1 MTYDPRKQGA
11 RCDECPLGP
20 KGKFR
25 EGYWQPVPLE
35 RHTGAAVLAVA
46 EMPHVED
53 VNNGRPLSGRSG
65 QEWNAALLA
74 LGKKRTDIDLTHVVA
89 CSAGTQQNAWEK
101 MQKAL
106 DKENRRL
113 LAQGL
118 PVLPDPITCCR
129 PRLLAESDR
138 YENIIAMG
146 RVAANSLTGKAQSI
160 FSLRGGPVW
169 VDETYGALLETP
181 LAGDAVP
188 DGAVRKVFPILHP
201 SFVQRSP
208 GWRHV
213 LHADLGKALRWFSG
227 ALRWTEPVRT
237 FNPTPDELEAF
248 LMRPAPFWAYDLET
262 DGIESLVC
270 KVRSIAIAHP
280 DLNDDGRALRPGQEE
295 AVRCTVMGLNI
306 LSGDGFTRFYS
317 AEDEAR
323 ILDILRAFFRD
334 TTKTK
339 VGHNCLH
346 TGTPVIL
353 GDGTSRPIEKLI
365 RAKYDGEV
373 LALDSQGHIVK
384 ARVTDWFRQRTDNQE
399 WLVVRRVGEK
409 GHARGLTLTP
419 DHEVYTQRGR
429 VRADELSPG
438 DSILTG
444 ETELAWDEQQ
454 AVLGTLLGDS
464 TARAYSTRSID
475 GKRVPHRP
483 VMADAVTA
491 VLRGSHASRA
501 LAEEKSRWLRGLI
514 VTESRSSGGYKPG
527 TPTFVYRTNASRQI
541 ADLAR
546 QVYDGAKR
554 RLRPATLD
562 ALGPVGLAWLYADD
576 GFKHKRPDRKKETVL
591 IATCGFPR
599 EDIEAARDWFASKF
613 GPTTITGN
621 GSLRLGAD
629 ASQVF
634 ARHIA
639 RYLLPAAR
647 YKLPKGEWPEFVGF
661 PQRRDTPLPT
671 RIESIERFTP
681 SRDTARQRTE
691 ADTRWCIQT
700 TEGNFLTGFGF
711 VKNCGYYD
719 RQVVEQWLGV
729 TPMPIIDTL
738 FAARFRAP
746 ELPKGLKTVGSVLT
760 DVDRWETTEKGESLA
775 FGNVDDWDR
784 LAYNCTDSA
793 VNARIVV
800 PLLDAAEEAGAFRDL
815 PEALRPAGWEARRW
829 DLHELDH
836 ATQDMCVNLH
846 KIGVY
851 VDQEARFR
859 MEIETR
865 ASVAK
870 REKNLSELA
879 RAVGVSRLDLKSAG
893 ANDDEDADGMKPGSA
908 DQIRDLLYEEWKLG
922 IPPNM
927 EARDFYTMSGMP
939 GTGDKVLR
947 GHLAGGRLSP
957 AQEAFIRELRLYR
970 REKNKILG
978 TVLLPLNL
986 TAHDPKKGL
995 IWHSDGRVRSTWNA
1009 HVTAPGRLSSS
1020 GPNLQNI
1027 GSRKGQGKLKTLFA
1041 AEPGHLL
1048 VGADLDQAHL
1058 RITANY
1064 WRIPLLLECFSEGKD
1079 PHNTLAYQVFGDKF
1093 KHAEGWG
1100 ADGFSLYKKP
1110 AGSTAKAMRDVIKTF
1125 RYASIYWADPL
1136 TVWQVLTS
1144 TESDNGEMPYL
1155 NMTSK
1160 EVRHFHETW
1169 LKNEPEWM
1177 EAWDAMLSVY
1187 RHQGYMEEPV
1197 LGRRSGG
1204 LSDGKKNEVVNF
1216 PILAAEASLM
1226 RLAEQALLAAYPWDL
1241 GKRTGLI
1248 HQCHDSIAIEIEAPP
1263 GLAGW
1268 KPKKGEALPPE
1279 LEQHRKRVEECM
1291 TVRVPGWEVPLT
1303 AEASVGRNL
1312 KEA

>member
-339 VGHNCLH
+339 VGHN
-346 TGTPVIL
+346 
-353 GDGTSRPIEKLI
+353 
-365 RAKYDGEV
+365 A
-373 LALDSQGHIVK
+373 
-384 ARVTDWFRQRTDNQE
+384 
-399 WLVVRRVGEK
+399 
-409 GHARGLTLTP
+409 
-419 DHEVYTQRGR
+419 
-429 VRADELSPG
+429 
-438 DSILTG
+438 
-444 ETELAWDEQQ
+444 
-454 AVLGTLLGDS
+454 
-464 TARAYSTRSID
+464 
-475 GKRVPHRP
+475 
-483 VMADAVTA
+483 
-491 VLRGSHASRA
+491 
-501 LAEEKSRWLRGLI
+501 
-514 VTESRSSGGYKPG
+514 
-527 TPTFVYRTNASRQI
+527 
-541 ADLAR
+541 
-546 QVYDGAKR
+546 
-554 RLRPATLD
+554 
-562 ALGPVGLAWLYADD
+562 
-576 GFKHKRPDRKKETVL
+576 
-591 IATCGFPR
+591 
-599 EDIEAARDWFASKF
+599 
-613 GPTTITGN
+613 
-621 GSLRLGAD
+621 
-629 ASQVF
+629 
-634 ARHIA
+634 
-639 RYLLPAAR
+639 
-647 YKLPKGEWPEFVGF
+647 
-661 PQRRDTPLPT
+661 
-671 RIESIERFTP
+671 
-681 SRDTARQRTE
+681 
-691 ADTRWCIQT
+691 
-700 TEGNFLTGFGF
+700 
-711 VKNCGYYD
+711 GYYD

-729 TPMPIIDTL
+729 TPLPIIDTL

-746 ELPKGLKTVGSVLT
+746 ELPKGLKVVGSVLT

-784 LAYNCTDSA
+784 LAYNCTDSS

-851 VDQEARFR
+851 VDQEARFK

-995 IWHSDGRVRSTWNA
+995 IWHLDGRVRSTWNA

>member
-1 MTYDPRKQGA
+1 MSYDPRTCGA

-25 EGYWQPVPLE
+25 DGPWQPVPLE
-35 RHTGAAVLAVA
+35 RHEGATILAVA
-46 EMPHVED
+46 ELPHVED
-53 VNNGRPLSGRSG
+53 TNNGRPLSGRSG
-65 QEWNAALLA
+65 QEWTAALMV

-101 MQKAL
+101 LNKAL

-118 PVLPDPITCCR
+118 PGIPDPITCCR
-129 PRLLAESDR
+129 PRLLAEADR
-138 YENIIAMG
+138 YENIVAMG

-169 VDETYGALLETP
+169 VNESYGALLETP
-181 LAGDAVP
+181 LAGEAVP
-188 DGAVRKVFPILHP
+188 EGAVRKVFPILHP

-248 LMRPAPFWAYDLET
+248 LARPAPFWAYDLET

-270 KVRSIAIAHP
+270 AVRSIAIAHP
-280 DLNDDGRALRPGQEE
+280 DLNAAGRALRPGQEE
-295 AVRCTVMGLNI
+295 ATRCAVMGLNI
-306 LSGDGFTRFYS
+306 LSGDGFTRYYD
-317 AEDEAR
+317 AADEAR
-323 ILDILRAFFRD
+323 ILDILRRFFLD
-334 TTKTK
+334 TSKVK
-339 VGHNCLH
+339 VGHN
-346 TGTPVIL
+346 
-353 GDGTSRPIEKLI
+353 
-365 RAKYDGEV
+365 A
-373 LALDSQGHIVK
+373 
-384 ARVTDWFRQRTDNQE
+384 
-399 WLVVRRVGEK
+399 
-409 GHARGLTLTP
+409 
-419 DHEVYTQRGR
+419 
-429 VRADELSPG
+429 
-438 DSILTG
+438 
-444 ETELAWDEQQ
+444 
-454 AVLGTLLGDS
+454 
-464 TARAYSTRSID
+464 
-475 GKRVPHRP
+475 
-483 VMADAVTA
+483 
-491 VLRGSHASRA
+491 
-501 LAEEKSRWLRGLI
+501 
-514 VTESRSSGGYKPG
+514 
-527 TPTFVYRTNASRQI
+527 
-541 ADLAR
+541 
-546 QVYDGAKR
+546 
-554 RLRPATLD
+554 
-562 ALGPVGLAWLYADD
+562 
-576 GFKHKRPDRKKETVL
+576 
-591 IATCGFPR
+591 
-599 EDIEAARDWFASKF
+599 
-613 GPTTITGN
+613 
-621 GSLRLGAD
+621 
-629 ASQVF
+629 
-634 ARHIA
+634 
-639 RYLLPAAR
+639 
-647 YKLPKGEWPEFVGF
+647 
-661 PQRRDTPLPT
+661 
-671 RIESIERFTP
+671 
-681 SRDTARQRTE
+681 
-691 ADTRWCIQT
+691 
-700 TEGNFLTGFGF
+700 
-711 VKNCGYYD
+711 GYYD

-746 ELPKGLKTVGSVLT
+746 ELPKGLKVVGSVLT

-800 PLLDAAEEAGAFRDL
+800 PLMDAAEAAGAFRDL
-815 PEALRPAGWEARRW
+815 PEALRPVGWESRRW
-829 DLHELDH
+829 DLHEVDH

-851 VDQEARFR
+851 VDQEARFQ
-859 MEIETR
+859 MEMETR
-865 ASVAK
+865 ASVVK
-870 REKNLSELA
+870 REKRLSELA
-879 RAVGVSRLDLKSAG
+879 VAAGVGKLDLKSAG
-893 ANDDEDADGMKPGSA
+893 ANDEGDGETAGIAPGSA

-947 GHLAGGRLSP
+947 GHLAGGRLTP
-957 AQEAFIRELRLYR
+957 PQEAFIRELRLYR

-986 TAHDPKKGL
+986 AAHDPKKGV
-995 IWHSDGRVRSTWNA
+995 IWHADGRVRSTWNA

-1093 KHAEGWG
+1093 KSADGWG
-1100 ADGFSLYKKP
+1100 TDGFSLYKKP
-1110 AGSTAKAMRDVIKTF
+1110 NGGMAKAMRDVMKTF

-1155 NMTSK
+1155 HMTSK

-1177 EAWDAMLSVY
+1177 TAWETMLSVY

-1216 PILAAEASLM
+1216 PILAAETSIM
-1226 RLAEQALLAAYPWDL
+1226 RLAEQALIHAFPWNL

-1263 GLAGW
+1263 GLASW
-1268 KPKKGEALPPE
+1268 KPKKGEALPAE
-1279 LEQHRKRVEECM
+1279 LEAYRKRVEECM

>member
-169 VDETYGALLETP
+169 VDENYGALLETP

-339 VGHNCLH
+339 VGHN
-346 TGTPVIL
+346 
-353 GDGTSRPIEKLI
+353 
-365 RAKYDGEV
+365 A
-373 LALDSQGHIVK
+373 
-384 ARVTDWFRQRTDNQE
+384 
-399 WLVVRRVGEK
+399 
-409 GHARGLTLTP
+409 
-419 DHEVYTQRGR
+419 
-429 VRADELSPG
+429 
-438 DSILTG
+438 
-444 ETELAWDEQQ
+444 
-454 AVLGTLLGDS
+454 
-464 TARAYSTRSID
+464 
-475 GKRVPHRP
+475 
-483 VMADAVTA
+483 
-491 VLRGSHASRA
+491 
-501 LAEEKSRWLRGLI
+501 
-514 VTESRSSGGYKPG
+514 
-527 TPTFVYRTNASRQI
+527 
-541 ADLAR
+541 
-546 QVYDGAKR
+546 
-554 RLRPATLD
+554 
-562 ALGPVGLAWLYADD
+562 
-576 GFKHKRPDRKKETVL
+576 
-591 IATCGFPR
+591 
-599 EDIEAARDWFASKF
+599 
-613 GPTTITGN
+613 
-621 GSLRLGAD
+621 
-629 ASQVF
+629 
-634 ARHIA
+634 
-639 RYLLPAAR
+639 
-647 YKLPKGEWPEFVGF
+647 
-661 PQRRDTPLPT
+661 
-671 RIESIERFTP
+671 
-681 SRDTARQRTE
+681 
-691 ADTRWCIQT
+691 
-700 TEGNFLTGFGF
+700 
-711 VKNCGYYD
+711 GYYD

-729 TPMPIIDTL
+729 TPLPIIDTL

-746 ELPKGLKTVGSVLT
+746 ELPKGLKVVGSVLT

-784 LAYNCTDSA
+784 LAYNCTDSS

-851 VDQEARFR
+851 VDQEARFK

-995 IWHSDGRVRSTWNA
+995 IWHLDGRVRSTWNA

>member
-1 MTYDPRKQGA
+1 MSYDPRTCGA
-11 RCDECPLGP
+11 RCNECPLGP

-25 EGYWQPVPLE
+25 DGPWQPVPLE
-35 RHTGAAVLAVA
+35 RHEGATILAVA
-46 EMPHVED
+46 ELPHVED
-53 VNNGRPLSGRSG
+53 TNNGRPLSGRSG
-65 QEWNAALLA
+65 QEWTAALMV

-101 MQKAL
+101 LNKSL

-118 PVLPDPITCCR
+118 PGIPDPITCCR
-129 PRLLAESDR
+129 PRLLAEADR
-138 YENIIAMG
+138 YENIVAMG

-169 VDETYGALLETP
+169 VNESYGALLETP
-181 LAGDAVP
+181 LAGEAIP

-227 ALRWTEPVRT
+227 RLRWTDPVRT
-237 FNPTPDELEAF
+237 FNPSPDELEAF
-248 LMRPAPFWAYDLET
+248 LARSAPFWAYDLET

-270 KVRSIAIAHP
+270 AVRSIAIAHP
-280 DLNDDGRALRPGQEE
+280 DLNAAGRALRPGQEE
-295 AVRCTVMGLNI
+295 ATRCEVMGLNI
-306 LSGDGFTRFYS
+306 LSGDGFTRYYD
-317 AEDEAR
+317 AADEAR
-323 ILDILRAFFRD
+323 ILDILRRFFLD
-334 TTKTK
+334 TSKVK
-339 VGHNCLH
+339 VGHN
-346 TGTPVIL
+346 
-353 GDGTSRPIEKLI
+353 
-365 RAKYDGEV
+365 A
-373 LALDSQGHIVK
+373 
-384 ARVTDWFRQRTDNQE
+384 
-399 WLVVRRVGEK
+399 
-409 GHARGLTLTP
+409 
-419 DHEVYTQRGR
+419 
-429 VRADELSPG
+429 
-438 DSILTG
+438 
-444 ETELAWDEQQ
+444 
-454 AVLGTLLGDS
+454 
-464 TARAYSTRSID
+464 
-475 GKRVPHRP
+475 
-483 VMADAVTA
+483 
-491 VLRGSHASRA
+491 
-501 LAEEKSRWLRGLI
+501 
-514 VTESRSSGGYKPG
+514 
-527 TPTFVYRTNASRQI
+527 
-541 ADLAR
+541 
-546 QVYDGAKR
+546 
-554 RLRPATLD
+554 
-562 ALGPVGLAWLYADD
+562 
-576 GFKHKRPDRKKETVL
+576 
-591 IATCGFPR
+591 
-599 EDIEAARDWFASKF
+599 
-613 GPTTITGN
+613 
-621 GSLRLGAD
+621 
-629 ASQVF
+629 
-634 ARHIA
+634 
-639 RYLLPAAR
+639 
-647 YKLPKGEWPEFVGF
+647 
-661 PQRRDTPLPT
+661 
-671 RIESIERFTP
+671 
-681 SRDTARQRTE
+681 
-691 ADTRWCIQT
+691 
-700 TEGNFLTGFGF
+700 
-711 VKNCGYYD
+711 GYYD

-729 TPMPIIDTL
+729 TPTPIIDTL

-746 ELPKGLKTVGSVLT
+746 ELPKGLKVVGSVLT

-815 PEALRPAGWEARRW
+815 PEALRPTSWAERRW

-851 VDQEARFR
+851 VDQEARFK
-859 MEIETR
+859 MEMETR
-865 ASVAK
+865 ASVVK
-870 REKNLSELA
+870 REKRLSELA
-879 RAVGVSRLDLKSAG
+879 TAVGLSSLDLKSAG
-893 ANDDEDADGMKPGSA
+893 ANDDGEEVEGVKPGSA

-927 EARDFYTMSGMP
+927 EARDFYTASGMP

-957 AQEAFIRELRLYR
+957 DQEAFIRELRLYR

-986 TAHDPKKGL
+986 AAHDPKKGV
-995 IWHSDGRVRSTWNA
+995 IWHADGRVRSTWNA

-1079 PHNTLAYQVFGDKF
+1079 PHNTLAWQVFGDKF
-1093 KHAEGWG
+1093 KNADGWG
-1100 ADGFSLYKKP
+1100 PDGFSVYKKP
-1110 AGSTAKAMRDVIKTF
+1110 SGGMAKAMRDVMKTF
-1125 RYASIYWADPL
+1125 RYASIYWADPM

-1144 TESDNGEMPYL
+1144 TEADSGEMPYL

-1177 EAWDAMLSVY
+1177 QAWEQMLHLY
-1187 RHQGYMEEPV
+1187 RHQGFMEEPV

-1226 RLAEQALLAAYPWDL
+1226 RLAEQALIAAFPWDHIRKL
-1241 GKRTGLI
+1241 GLI
-1248 HQCHDSIAIEIEAPP
+1248 HQCHDSVAVEIEAPR
-1263 GLAGW
+1263 GLEKW
-1268 KPKKGEALPPE
+1268 KPAKNEPLPEE
-1279 LEQHRKRVEECM
+1279 LEQLRKQVEECM

>member
-1 MTYDPRKQGA
+1 
-11 RCDECPLGP
+11 
-20 KGKFR
+20 
-25 EGYWQPVPLE
+25 VPPE
-35 RHTGAAVLAVA
+35 RHTGATILAVA
-46 EMPHVED
+46 EMPHTED
-53 VNNGRPLSGRSG
+53 AGNGRPLSGRSG

-74 LGKKRTDIDLTHVVA
+74 LGKRRTDIDLTHVVA
-89 CSAGTQQNAWEK
+89 CSAGTQPNAWEK

-118 PVLPDPITCCR
+118 SVLPDPITCCR
-129 PRLLAESDR
+129 PRLLTETDS
-138 YENIIAMG
+138 YENILSLG

-160 FSLRGGPVW
+160 FALRGGPVW
-169 VDETYGALLETP
+169 VDENYGALLETP

-188 DGAVRKVFPILHP
+188 DGAVRKVFPMFHP
-201 SFVQRSP
+201 GFVQKSP

-237 FNPTPDELEAF
+237 FNPSPDALEAF
-248 LMRPAPFWAYDLET
+248 LARPAPFWAYDLET

-280 DLNDDGRALRPGQEE
+280 DLNAEGRALRPGQEE
-295 AVRCTVMGLNI
+295 ATRCEVMGLNI
-306 LSGDGFTRFYS
+306 LSGDGSTRYYEP
-317 AEDEAR
+317 EDEAR
-323 ILDILRAFFRD
+323 ILDILRAFFQD

-339 VGHNCLH
+339 VGHN
-346 TGTPVIL
+346 
-353 GDGTSRPIEKLI
+353 
-365 RAKYDGEV
+365 A
-373 LALDSQGHIVK
+373 
-384 ARVTDWFRQRTDNQE
+384 
-399 WLVVRRVGEK
+399 
-409 GHARGLTLTP
+409 
-419 DHEVYTQRGR
+419 
-429 VRADELSPG
+429 
-438 DSILTG
+438 
-444 ETELAWDEQQ
+444 
-454 AVLGTLLGDS
+454 
-464 TARAYSTRSID
+464 
-475 GKRVPHRP
+475 
-483 VMADAVTA
+483 
-491 VLRGSHASRA
+491 
-501 LAEEKSRWLRGLI
+501 
-514 VTESRSSGGYKPG
+514 
-527 TPTFVYRTNASRQI
+527 
-541 ADLAR
+541 
-546 QVYDGAKR
+546 
-554 RLRPATLD
+554 
-562 ALGPVGLAWLYADD
+562 
-576 GFKHKRPDRKKETVL
+576 
-591 IATCGFPR
+591 
-599 EDIEAARDWFASKF
+599 
-613 GPTTITGN
+613 
-621 GSLRLGAD
+621 
-629 ASQVF
+629 
-634 ARHIA
+634 
-639 RYLLPAAR
+639 
-647 YKLPKGEWPEFVGF
+647 
-661 PQRRDTPLPT
+661 
-671 RIESIERFTP
+671 
-681 SRDTARQRTE
+681 
-691 ADTRWCIQT
+691 
-700 TEGNFLTGFGF
+700 
-711 VKNCGYYD
+711 GYYD
-719 RQVVEQWLGV
+719 RQVVEQWIGV
-729 TPMPIIDTL
+729 TPLPIIDTL

-746 ELPKGLKTVGSVLT
+746 ELPKGLKVVGSVLT

-775 FGNVDDWDR
+775 FGQVDDWDR
-784 LAYNCTDSA
+784 LAYNCTDSS

-800 PLLDAAEEAGAFRDL
+800 PLFDAAEEAGAFRDL
-815 PEALRPAGWEARRW
+815 PEALRPVGWENRRW

-851 VDQEARFR
+851 IDQESRFK

-879 RAVGVSRLDLKSAG
+879 RAVGVGKLDLKSAG
-893 ANDDEDADGMKPGSA
+893 ANDDGDEVAGVKPGSA
-908 DQIRDLLYEEWKLG
+908 DQIRDLLYEDWKLG

-947 GHLAGGRLSP
+947 GHLAGGRLTKE
-957 AQEAFIRELRLYR
+957 QEAFIRELRLYR

-986 TAHDPKKGL
+986 TAHDPKKGVV
-995 IWHSDGRVRSTWNA
+995 WHPDGRVRSTWNA

-1058 RITANY
+1058 RIAANY
-1064 WRIPLLLECFSEGKD
+1064 WKIPLLLECFSEGKD

-1093 KHAEGWG
+1093 KNADGWG
-1100 ADGFSLYKKP
+1100 PDGFSVYKKP
-1110 AGSTAKAMRDVIKTF
+1110 GGGMAKAMRDVMKTF
-1125 RYASIYWADPL
+1125 RYASIYWADPM

-1144 TESDNGEMPYL
+1144 TESDGGEMPYL
-1155 NMTSK
+1155 HMASK

-1177 EAWDAMLSVY
+1177 AAWDVMLSMY
-1187 RHQGYMEEPV
+1187 RHQGFMEEPV

-1204 LSDGKKNEVVNF
+1204 LGDGKKNEVVNF

-1248 HQCHDSIAIEIEAPP
+1248 HQCHDSVAVEIEAPP

-1268 KPKKGEALPPE
+1268 KPVKGEALPPE
-1279 LEQHRKRVEECM
+1279 LERHRKRVEERM

>member
-1 MTYDPRKQGA
+1 
-11 RCDECPLGP
+11 
-20 KGKFR
+20 
-25 EGYWQPVPLE
+25 
-35 RHTGAAVLAVA
+35 
-46 EMPHVED
+46 MPHTED
-53 VNNGRPLSGRSG
+53 AGNGRPLSGRSG

-74 LGKKRTDIDLTHVVA
+74 LGKRRTDIDLTHVVA
-89 CSAGTQQNAWEK
+89 CSAGTQPNAWEK

-118 PVLPDPITCCR
+118 SVLPDPITCCR
-129 PRLLAESDR
+129 PRLLTETDS
-138 YENIIAMG
+138 YENILSLG

-160 FSLRGGPVW
+160 FALRGGPVW
-169 VDETYGALLETP
+169 VDENYGALLETP

-188 DGAVRKVFPILHP
+188 DGAVRKVFPMFHP
-201 SFVQRSP
+201 GFVQKSP

-237 FNPTPDELEAF
+237 FNPSPDALEAF
-248 LMRPAPFWAYDLET
+248 LARPAPFWAYDLET

-280 DLNDDGRALRPGQEE
+280 DLNLEGRALRPGQEE
-295 AVRCTVMGLNI
+295 ATRCEVMGLNI
-306 LSGDGFTRFYS
+306 LSGDGSTRYYEP
-317 AEDEAR
+317 EDEAR
-323 ILDILRAFFRD
+323 ILDILRAFFQD

-339 VGHNCLH
+339 VGHN
-346 TGTPVIL
+346 
-353 GDGTSRPIEKLI
+353 
-365 RAKYDGEV
+365 A
-373 LALDSQGHIVK
+373 
-384 ARVTDWFRQRTDNQE
+384 
-399 WLVVRRVGEK
+399 
-409 GHARGLTLTP
+409 
-419 DHEVYTQRGR
+419 
-429 VRADELSPG
+429 
-438 DSILTG
+438 
-444 ETELAWDEQQ
+444 
-454 AVLGTLLGDS
+454 
-464 TARAYSTRSID
+464 
-475 GKRVPHRP
+475 
-483 VMADAVTA
+483 
-491 VLRGSHASRA
+491 
-501 LAEEKSRWLRGLI
+501 
-514 VTESRSSGGYKPG
+514 
-527 TPTFVYRTNASRQI
+527 
-541 ADLAR
+541 
-546 QVYDGAKR
+546 
-554 RLRPATLD
+554 
-562 ALGPVGLAWLYADD
+562 
-576 GFKHKRPDRKKETVL
+576 
-591 IATCGFPR
+591 
-599 EDIEAARDWFASKF
+599 
-613 GPTTITGN
+613 
-621 GSLRLGAD
+621 
-629 ASQVF
+629 
-634 ARHIA
+634 
-639 RYLLPAAR
+639 
-647 YKLPKGEWPEFVGF
+647 
-661 PQRRDTPLPT
+661 
-671 RIESIERFTP
+671 
-681 SRDTARQRTE
+681 
-691 ADTRWCIQT
+691 
-700 TEGNFLTGFGF
+700 
-711 VKNCGYYD
+711 GYYD
-719 RQVVEQWLGV
+719 RQVVEQWIGV
-729 TPMPIIDTL
+729 TPLPIIDTL

-746 ELPKGLKTVGSVLT
+746 ELPKGLKVVGSVLT

-775 FGNVDDWDR
+775 FGQVDDWDR
-784 LAYNCTDSA
+784 LAYNCTDSS

-800 PLLDAAEEAGAFRDL
+800 PLFDAAEEAGAFRDL
-815 PEALRPAGWEARRW
+815 PEALRPVGWENRRW

-851 VDQEARFR
+851 IDQESRFK

-879 RAVGVSRLDLKSAG
+879 RAVGVGKLDLKSAG
-893 ANDDEDADGMKPGSA
+893 ANDDGDEVAGVKPGSA
-908 DQIRDLLYEEWKLG
+908 DQIRDLLYEDWKLG

-947 GHLAGGRLSP
+947 GHLAGGRLTKE
-957 AQEAFIRELRLYR
+957 QEAFIRELRLYR

-986 TAHDPKKGL
+986 TAHDPKKGVV
-995 IWHSDGRVRSTWNA
+995 WHPDGRVRSTWNA

-1058 RITANY
+1058 RIAANY
-1064 WRIPLLLECFSEGKD
+1064 WKIPLLLECFSEGKD

-1093 KHAEGWG
+1093 KNADGWG
-1100 ADGFSLYKKP
+1100 PDGFSVYKKP
-1110 AGSTAKAMRDVIKTF
+1110 GGGMAKAMRDVMKTF
-1125 RYASIYWADPL
+1125 RYASIYWADPM

-1144 TESDNGEMPYL
+1144 TESDGGEMPYL
-1155 NMTSK
+1155 HMASK

-1177 EAWDAMLSVY
+1177 AAWDVMLSMY
-1187 RHQGYMEEPV
+1187 RHQGFMEEPV

-1204 LSDGKKNEVVNF
+1204 LGDGKKNEVVNF

-1248 HQCHDSIAIEIEAPP
+1248 HQCHDSVAVEIEAPP

-1279 LEQHRKRVEECM
+1279 LERHRKRIEECM